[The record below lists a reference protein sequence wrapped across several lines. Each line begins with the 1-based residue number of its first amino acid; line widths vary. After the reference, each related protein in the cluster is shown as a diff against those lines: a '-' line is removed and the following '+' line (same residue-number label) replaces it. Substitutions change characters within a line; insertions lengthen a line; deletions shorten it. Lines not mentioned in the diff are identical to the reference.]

1 MKYSPEIIGE
11 IARRLAGRYVPTD
24 VRNILESLESTDE
37 QKALR
42 EDAERSRAREAFLS
56 PDRKEPLPAYG
67 DCFPLSETLP
77 GGDGDAY
84 WATET
89 HYYPR
94 APRNKRP
101 EDATQIIYFSK

>member
-1 MKYSPEIIGE
+1 MSDQLDRVI
-11 IARRLAGRYVPTD
+11 R
-24 VRNILESLESTDE
+24 SLRHLWAQPDATIE
-37 QKALR
+37 QFAAEAVAALR
-42 EDAERSRAREAFLS
+42 PELEDAERWRAREAFLS
-56 PDRKEPLPAYG
+56 PGRKEPLPTYG
-67 DCFPLSETLP
+67 DRFPLSETLP